1 MKPHQNKPLAILA
14 IITLATSCL
23 VAGPLVAADAG
34 SFDAAMELIRQKD
47 LKQFATVLA
56 SDTFEGREAGSRG
69 GKAAGIYLTEQLR
82 NLDIVP
88 GGSGNTFFQHF
99 GSDYR
104 NVLALL
110 PGSDPQL
117 KNEYILVSAHYDHV
131 GYGTRR
137 NSHGPFGYI
146 HNGADDNASG
156 TAGLLE
162 LIECLSTLEPRPKRS
177 ILFAFWDA
185 EEKGLL
191 GSEYWIAKPTVPL
204 AQVKLLMNLDMI
216 GRLRDE
222 TIEVYGIRTAPGLRR
237 FVAEQNSLPGLRL
250 VYSWDN
256 KANSDHYPFFQQG
269 IPYLM
274 LHTRMHNDY
283 HRPSDDPDKLNVAGM
298 EQVCRLLAHTVYAAA
313 QLPAL
318 PKFRGQSRSENEIV
332 HNRRLARVAPLP
344 MRLGVAW
351 DLELAEKKIIQLTRV
366 VRNSP
371 ADKAGLKVGD
381 RLISFGG
388 RPTDGDVDF
397 RTLVLSAR
405 NPVEVLVQRD
415 GNEETI
421 TQTLQLGGRPRRFGI
436 SWRVDEAE
444 PNCVALARV
453 WPGSPAATAGLK
465 ANDRIHAVSGTSFSS
480 GPTFR
485 DLMAAAKNP
494 VELTV
499 ETEGRIH
506 SVQLTSELPA
516 TSKPVDAAT
525 SPKAPERP

>member
-1 MKPHQNKPLAILA
+1 MKLHQNRPPAILA
-14 IITLATSCL
+14 IIALAASCL
-23 VAGPLVAADAG
+23 VPGTLAAADAG
-34 SFDAAMELIRQKD
+34 SFTAAMELIRRKD
-47 LKQFATVLA
+47 LKQYATVLA

-82 NLDIVP
+82 NLDVVP
-88 GGSGNTFFQHF
+88 GGSGNSYFQHF

-110 PGSDPQL
+110 TGDDPAL
-117 KNEYILVSAHYDHV
+117 KDEYVLVSAHYDHV

-137 NSHGPFGYI
+137 NSQGPYGYI

-162 LIECLSTLEPRPKRS
+162 LIECLSALEPRPKRS

-237 FVAEQNSLPGLRL
+237 FVAEQNSSPGLRL
-250 VYSWDN
+250 IYSWDN

-274 LHTRMHNDY
+274 LHTRMHDDY

-313 QLPAL
+313 QQPAL
-318 PKFRGQSRSENEIV
+318 PKFRGQSRSENEVV
-332 HNRRLARVAPLP
+332 HSRRNARAAPLP

-351 DLELAEKKIIQLTRV
+351 DLELGKKKVIQLTRV
-366 VRNSP
+366 VRSSP
-371 ADKAGLKVGD
+371 ADKGGLKVGD
-381 RLISFGG
+381 RIVAFGG
-388 RPTDGDVDF
+388 QPTDGDVDF

-405 NPVEVLVQRD
+405 NPVDVLVQRD
-415 GNEETI
+415 GNEEAVTN
-421 TQTLQLGGRPRRFGI
+421 TLQLGGRPRRFGI

-465 ANDRIHAVSGTSFSS
+465 PNDRIYSVSGSAISS
-480 GPTFR
+480 GPAFR

-494 VELTV
+494 VELIV

-506 SVQLTSELPA
+506 TVQLTSHLAA
-516 TSKPVDAAT
+516 TSKPAETAT
-525 SPKAPERP
+525 KPAAPERP